1 MVMLAVLLLLV
12 CVCDSTAFRLT
23 GNIALRAET
32 HQSADPLNGDS
43 AWRAV
48 AGDGDRSCSSISSK
62 RSPWWRVSLA
72 QTYRIAKI
80 SISTGTEGI
89 SGAEIRI
96 GSSLEED
103 GNHNQLV
110 RVFSVRPGKAQV
122 FKFRPVEGRFIS
134 VILPG
139 VDRVLNLCEVEVFA
153 LAEDSNSDSELVN
166 VAVSGRATQSSTRLG
181 SAACLSLP
189 QNAIDGN
196 RQYDP
201 SRGSC
206 AQTDTESAPWWR
218 LDLLRTHTIT
228 AVALTRGDQDVS
240 GARVTI
246 GDSLQDEGRA
256 NPLCVSVSFIPD
268 GGTGRF
274 RCVPALRGRYVT
286 VALAG
291 VNRTL
296 SLCEVEVFGVPD
308 Q

>member
-1 MVMLAVLLLLV
+1 MMLAVLLLLV
-12 CVCDSTAFRLT
+12 CVCDSTPFRLT
-23 GNIALRAET
+23 GNVALRAET
-32 HQSADPLNGDS
+32 HQSTDLLNGDS

-48 AGDGDRSCSSISSK
+48 AGDGDQSCSSISAK
-62 RSPWWRVSLA
+62 RSPWWRVSLP
-72 QTYRIAKI
+72 QTYKLVKI
-80 SISTGTEGI
+80 SISTSDQGI
-89 SGAEIRI
+89 NGAEIRI
-96 GSSLEED
+96 GSSLEDD

-110 RVFSVRPGKAQV
+110 TRVFSVRPGKAQV
-122 FKFRPVEGRFIS
+122 FKFSPVEGRYIN

-153 LAEDSNSDSELVN
+153 LTEDSNSVSELVN
-166 VAVSGRATQSSTRLG
+166 VAVLGRATQSSVRLG

-196 RQYDP
+196 RQYDL

-228 AVALTRGDQDVS
+228 ALALTRGDQNIS

-246 GDSLQDEGRA
+246 GNSLQDEGRA
-256 NPLCVSVSFIPD
+256 NTLCVSVSFIPT
-268 GGTGRF
+268 GGTGYF
-274 RCVPALRGRYVT
+274 RCVSALRGRYVT

-291 VNRTL
+291 QNRTL

>member
-1 MVMLAVLLLLV
+1 MTAVMLAVLLLV

-32 HQSADPLNGDS
+32 HQSTDLLNGVS

-48 AGDGDRSCSSISSK
+48 AGDGDQSCSSISSK

-80 SISTGTEGI
+80 SISTSAEGI
-89 SGAEIRI
+89 NGAEIRI

-110 RVFSVRPGKAQV
+110 ARVFSVQPGKAQV
-122 FKFRPVEGRFIS
+122 FRFRPVEGRFVN

-153 LAEDSNSDSELVN
+153 LTQDSNSELVN
-166 VAVSGRATQSSTRLG
+166 VAVSGRATQSSVRPG

-256 NPLCVSVSFIPD
+256 NTLCVSVSFIPA

-274 RCVPALRGRYVT
+274 RCVSALRGRYVT

-291 VNRTL
+291 ENRTL
-296 SLCEVEVFGVPD
+296 SLCEVEVFGGPD